1 MIKISNISDFD
12 SKLLPIDPGVYLF
25 KDNED
30 VILYC
35 GKAKNLRNRVSNYF
49 SKTNNLSIKTQHLVS
64 KIRSIEWI
72 IVSNEVEAL
81 LLENKMIKKYSPKYN
96 ISLKDSKTFAYI
108 ALTKEKFPRIIS
120 SRRTGSKIET
130 FGPYT
135 DGTMRRELQRLVVSI
150 FKIRTCKVLPKRA
163 CLNYHIG
170 ICTAPCIENVSYE
183 QYKSQVEKARIFLNG
198 KYDDVAHSLKEK
210 MNEASKNMQYERARE
225 LYNQIKSIELI
236 SKKQI
241 VDNEKKYDQ
250 DIMVFMRS
258 NERVMI
264 VQMGIRKGVLLGKK
278 DFVMD
283 YQDNFEYEFL
293 RAFYTSNP
301 IPHEILLNENCWV
314 DNNEKLA
321 IEDFL
326 ANLRGG
332 PVRIN
337 VPLKGERKKL
347 IDLAKKNIDLNMEH
361 DAALFELQNSLNLP
375 SLPIIIESFDI
386 SNIGDEHIVSGMV
399 RFVNAKP
406 DKSGYRKFKIKTVHM
421 ANDFASIQEVV
432 YRRYSRLQREN
443 SRLPDLILIDGGAEQ
458 LSFAIKSLEKLGLS
472 IPIIGL
478 AKKMEDIYLPSEVT
492 PRKFNNNSKMMLLL
506 RKIRDETHNF
516 SLNYNKKRRQMKMRE
531 EFSSKLLEN
540 YKQ

>member
-49 SKTNNLSIKTQHLVS
+49 SKTSNLSIKTQHLVS
-64 KIRSIEWI
+64 KIRIIEWI
-72 IVSNEVEAL
+72 IVGNEVEAL

-183 QYKSQVEKARIFLNG
+183 QYKNQVEKARIFLNG
-198 KYDDVAHSLKEK
+198 KYDDIAHSLKEK
-210 MNEASKNMQYERARE
+210 MDEASKNMQYERARE

-278 DFVMD
+278 DFVID

-314 DNNEKLA
+314 DNNEKLV

-531 EFSSKLLEN
+531 EFSSKLLKN
-540 YKQ
+540 YK

>member
-49 SKTNNLSIKTQHLVS
+49 SKTSNLSIKTQHLVS
-64 KIRSIEWI
+64 KIRIIEWI
-72 IVSNEVEAL
+72 IVGNEVEAL

-183 QYKSQVEKARIFLNG
+183 QYKNQVEKARIFLNG
-198 KYDDVAHSLKEK
+198 KYDDIAHSLKEK
-210 MNEASKNMQYERARE
+210 MDDASKNMQYERARE

-531 EFSSKLLEN
+531 EFSSKLLKN
-540 YKQ
+540 YK

>member
-49 SKTNNLSIKTQHLVS
+49 SKTSNLSIKTQHLVS
-64 KIRSIEWI
+64 KIRIIEWI
-72 IVSNEVEAL
+72 IVGNEVEAL

-183 QYKSQVEKARIFLNG
+183 QYKNQVEKARIFLNG
-198 KYDDVAHSLKEK
+198 KYDDIAHSLKEK
-210 MNEASKNMQYERARE
+210 MDEASKNMQYERARE

-278 DFVMD
+278 DFVID

>member
-12 SKLLPIDPGVYLF
+12 SKLLPIDPGVYFF
-25 KDNED
+25 KDNDE

-49 SKTNNLSIKTQHLVS
+49 SKTSSLSIKTQHLVS
-64 KIRSIEWI
+64 KIKGIEWI
-72 IVSNEVEAL
+72 VVGSEVEAL

-96 ISLKDSKTFAYI
+96 INLKDSKTFAYI
-108 ALTKEKFPRIIS
+108 ALTKERFPRIIS

-150 FKIRTCKVLPKRA
+150 FKIRTCKVLPKHA

-183 QYKSQVEKARIFLNG
+183 QYSSQVEKARVFLNG
-198 KYDDVAHSLKEK
+198 KYDDVARSLKEQ
-210 MNEASKNMQYERARE
+210 MDESSKNMRYERARE

-241 VDNEKKYDQ
+241 VDNEKNYDQ
-250 DIMVFMRS
+250 DVIAFLRS
-258 NERVMI
+258 EERIII
-264 VQMGIRKGVLLGKK
+264 VHMGIRKGVLLGKK
-278 DFVMD
+278 DFEME
-283 YQDNFEYEFL
+283 YHDNFEQEFL
-293 RAFYTSNP
+293 RAFYASNP
-301 IPHEILLNENCWV
+301 IPREIILSERCWI
-314 DNNEKLA
+314 DNDEKFA
-321 IEDFL
+321 MEEFL
-326 ANLRGG
+326 SSLRGG
-332 PVRIN
+332 QVNII
-337 VPLKGERKKL
+337 VPIKGEKKTL
-347 IDLAKKNIDLNMEH
+347 IELAKRNIEVNMKH
-361 DAALFELQNSLNLP
+361 DIALFDLQNSLNLP

-386 SNIGDEHIVSGMV
+386 SNTGDEHIVSGMV

-406 DKSGYRKFKIKTVHM
+406 DKSGYRKFKIKTVHG
-421 ANDFASIQEVV
+421 ANDFASMQEVV
-432 YRRYSRLQREN
+432 YRRYSRLQSEN
-443 SRLPDLILIDGGAEQ
+443 AKMPDLILIDGGAEQ
-458 LSFAIKSLEKLGLS
+458 LSFAIKSLEELGLS

-478 AKKMEDIYLPSEVT
+478 AKKLEEIYLPEEVM
-492 PRKFNNNSKMMLLL
+492 PRRFNNNSKMMLLL

-531 EFSSKLLEN
+531 EFNSKLSEHHT
-540 YKQ
+540 

>member
-49 SKTNNLSIKTQHLVS
+49 SKTSNLSIKTQHLVS
-64 KIRSIEWI
+64 KIRIIEWI
-72 IVSNEVEAL
+72 IVGNEVEAL

-183 QYKSQVEKARIFLNG
+183 QYKNQVEKARIFLNG
-198 KYDDVAHSLKEK
+198 KYDDIAHSLKEK
-210 MNEASKNMQYERARE
+210 MDEASKNMQYERARE

-278 DFVMD
+278 DFVID

-531 EFSSKLLEN
+531 EFSSKLLKN
-540 YKQ
+540 YK

>member
-49 SKTNNLSIKTQHLVS
+49 SKTSNLSIKTQHLVS
-64 KIRSIEWI
+64 KIRIIEWI
-72 IVSNEVEAL
+72 IVGNEVEAL

-198 KYDDVAHSLKEK
+198 KYDDIAHSLKEK
-210 MNEASKNMQYERARE
+210 MDEASKNMQYERARE

>member
-64 KIRSIEWI
+64 KIRGIEWI

-198 KYDDVAHSLKEK
+198 KYDDVAYSLKEK
-210 MNEASKNMQYERARE
+210 MDDASKNMQYERARE

-531 EFSSKLLEN
+531 EFSSKLLKN
-540 YKQ
+540 YK

>member
-49 SKTNNLSIKTQHLVS
+49 SKTSNLSIKTQHLVS
-64 KIRSIEWI
+64 KIRIIEWI
-72 IVSNEVEAL
+72 IVGNEVEAL

-183 QYKSQVEKARIFLNG
+183 QYKNQVEKARIFLNG
-198 KYDDVAHSLKEK
+198 KYDDIAHSLKEK
-210 MNEASKNMQYERARE
+210 MDDASKNMQYERARE

-278 DFVMD
+278 DFVID

-531 EFSSKLLEN
+531 EFSSKLLKN
-540 YKQ
+540 YK